1 MISSIRAIPLILV
14 LLIVLFGCPGTSRA
28 ETTVVYP
35 VQSGL
40 IADGS
45 CCSPYAYANSS
56 SPTFAM
62 TGCFNDFHYGCFQ
75 WRERAA
81 WRWNLDQ
88 AVPENAVVTSAHVH
102 WNHPS
107 ACQALN
113 VYVWIDAGSQ
123 ILSSVYCNQIRNN
136 PDQQFSQQSYNGSS
150 VTWSIDESVL
160 DDALNGGY
168 LSVMNQIGYDGQGC
182 VLQNTGNE
190 GIRIVIEYELVS
202 CEGDFNGNGAIDV
215 DDLLVLV
222 SNYGLLSEQYD
233 LDGNGF
239 INVND
244 VLLMLDYFG
253 SSCE

>member
-1 MISSIRAIPLILV
+1 MISSIRTIHLILG
-14 LLIVLFGCPGTSRA
+14 LLIVLFSYPGTGQA

-56 SPTFAM
+56 SPTFVM
-62 TGCFNDFHYGCFQ
+62 TGCFDDNYYGCFHQ
-75 WRERAA
+75 RERGA
-81 WRWNLDQ
+81 WRWNLEQ
-88 AVPENAVVTSAHVH
+88 AVPENAVVTSAQVH
-102 WNHPS
+102 WSHPS

-123 ILSSVYCNQIRNN
+123 ILSSSYCNQVRNN
-136 PDQQFSQQSYNGSS
+136 PDQQFSQQSYIGSS
-150 VTWSIDESVL
+150 ATWTIDGSVL

-182 VLQNTGNE
+182 VLQNTGDE
-190 GIRIVIEYELVS
+190 GIRIVIEYEIEA

-215 DDLLVLV
+215 DDLLELI
-222 SNYGLLSEQYD
+222 SMYGLLSNEYD
-233 LDGNGF
+233 LDGNSV
-239 INVND
+239 IDVND
-244 VLLMLDYFG
+244 ILTMLSYFG
-253 SSCE
+253 ESCD